1 MQFYSTSPNIF
12 YSNRNASPHI
22 ITCTFLIFLP
32 SCCAHSHWL
41 SQACYSCPALLC
53 MCWCAQSLQSCLS
66 LCNPMDCSP
75 PGSSVYGILQARIL
89 EWVAISLVTILEV
102 GRESGGARF
111 STCWKWSKLRR
122 RSPRQNPSTGN
133 PGLRSGV
140 RGGDL
145 ALWCHQEGG
154 ALPIPGLQ
162 SQRASLWLAGEKLRE
177 GEKRNDQV
185 RRKH

>member
-89 EWVAISLVTILEV
+89 EWVAISS
-102 GRESGGARF
+102 SGGSSWPKDWTRVSCVSCTADRF
-111 STCWKWSKLRR
+111 CT
-122 RSPRQNPSTGN
+122 PRHWGSN
-133 PGLRSGV
+133 
-140 RGGDL
+140 
-145 ALWCHQEGG
+145 H
-154 ALPIPGLQ
+154 
-162 SQRASLWLAGEKLRE
+162 RAW
-177 GEKRNDQV
+177 
-185 RRKH
+185 